1 MDLHGTARRWSG
13 AHRDRGAVEEDCN
26 IEEGGG
32 RPYMLCACLAR
43 VRWRSSRPPHH
54 RSRREVELSRVGVC
68 ERVQGGIPEY
78 LLL

>member
-1 MDLHGTARRWSG
+1 LRTATSKKRKGRERVG
-13 AHRDRGAVEEDCN
+13 EVGK
-26 IEEGGG
+26 GG
-32 RPYMLCACLAR
+32 RPYVLCACLAR

>member
-1 MDLHGTARRWSG
+1 
-13 AHRDRGAVEEDCN
+13 
-26 IEEGGG
+26 
-32 RPYMLCACLAR
+32 MLCACLAR

-68 ERVQGGIPEY
+68 ERVQDGIPEY